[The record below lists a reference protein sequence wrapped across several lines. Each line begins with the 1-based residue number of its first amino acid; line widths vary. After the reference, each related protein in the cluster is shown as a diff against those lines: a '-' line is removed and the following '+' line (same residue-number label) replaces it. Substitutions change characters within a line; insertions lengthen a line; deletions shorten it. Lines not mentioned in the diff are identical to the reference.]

1 MNKYLS
7 LFSLVILSSCQDGTV
22 AEEAVLIGTETN
34 AAETLEQ
41 NPNIKAKNIILFIGD
56 GMGPNQVAL
65 ARFAVGGAIIDSRL
79 KISCHRHC
87 FKSLG

>member
-1 MNKYLS
+1 MKKYLLLLS
-7 LFSLVILSSCQDGTV
+7 VAILSSCQDGTV
-22 AEEAVLIGTETN
+22 VEESVLIGAETN

-65 ARFAVGGAIIDSRL
+65 ARFYVGGANHRL
-79 KISCHRHC
+79 T
-87 FKSLG
+87 F